1 VEKFIENETNIHQE
15 KKYIKETRNKNEN
28 RNRNK

>member
-1 VEKFIENETNIHQE
+1 MEKYIENETNIHLE
-15 KKYIKETRNKNEN
+15 KIYIRKKKYEN